1 MIHPVNASF
10 PLAKPQAPAMKAAQ
24 DFEAL
29 LLANLLRG
37 MQQAWSAVPGESSDA
52 ASDNLR
58 DMATQSLA
66 SALAASGGMGIARL
80 IASKLPPSQAAGNSL
95 RLDR

>member
-1 MIHPVNASF
+1 
-10 PLAKPQAPAMKAAQ
+10 MKAAQ

-37 MQQAWSAVPGESSDA
+37 MQQAFSAVPGESSDA
-52 ASDNLR
+52 GSDNLR
-58 DMATQSLA
+58 DIATQSLA

-80 IASKLPPSQAAGNSL
+80 IAAKFPPSK
-95 RLDR
+95 RVP

>member
-1 MIHPVNASF
+1 VIVAVNSF
-10 PLAKPQAPAMKAAQ
+10 FPPAKPQAPAMKAAQ

-66 SALAASGGMGIARL
+66 SALAASGGLGIARL
-80 IASKLPPSQAAGNSL
+80 IASKLPTSQAAGNSL
-95 RLDR
+95 NPDR